1 MQHQWKSLLLVAYV
15 FLFIGA
21 IVSMNDVLLPS
32 VKEVFHLNFVQAT
45 FIQQS
50 FYLVYL
56 VFPIPMAY
64 YISKYGY
71 KNALVSALVI
81 CSTGALL
88 FYPAFHSSSYML
100 ALSGVF
106 VISVGVTLVNV
117 AANPLAALLG
127 DPSGSHVRVNIVQL
141 FSRIGAT
148 LTPILA
154 TKIIYG
160 EGATVSFHLP
170 YLVIGTATLL
180 LAAGIFL
187 SKLPAF
193 KPAIE
198 KGFSL
203 SNIVKESRRY
213 PQLYWG
219 ALVMFFYIGADAS
232 TAGFFISYLRDPAIA
247 GYSPEK
253 AANFLSLYY
262 LAATIFSFIGIY
274 LLQFISPG
282 RLIAILGIGMVT
294 LYLTA
299 IFTIS
304 SLNPYIMVGLG
315 AFISIMFA
323 SIFSLSIEG
332 VGDFTEKGSALVN
345 IAIVG
350 GAVFPPLQGMVA
362 DSYGVQ
368 VSYLIPCICFLL
380 VIIYGIFCD
389 RHTDK
394 PAPGQ
399 HSGV

>member
-1 MQHQWKSLLLVAYV
+1 MKHQWKSLLLVAYV

-81 CSTGALL
+81 CSMGAML
-88 FYPAFHSSSYML
+88 FYPAFHNASYML

-160 EGATVSFHLP
+160 KGQAVSFHLP

-180 LAAGIFL
+180 LAAGIFF
-187 SKLPAF
+187 SRLPAF

-198 KGFSL
+198 KGFSF

-247 GYSPEK
+247 GYSPDK

-262 LAATIFSFIGIY
+262 LAATVFSFIGIY

-304 SLNPYIMVGLG
+304 WLNPFIMVGLG

-362 DSYGVQ
+362 DHYGVQ
-368 VSYLIPCICFLL
+368 LSYLIPCICFLL

-389 RHTDK
+389 RHAHN
-394 PAPGQ
+394 PAHGQ

>member
-1 MQHQWKSLLLVAYV
+1 MKHQWKSLFLVAYV
-15 FLFIGA
+15 FLCIGA

-32 VKEVFHLNFVQAT
+32 VKEVFRLNFVQAT

-56 VFPIPMAY
+56 IFPIPMAY

-88 FYPAFHSSSYML
+88 FYPAFHNASYLL

-127 DPSGSHVRVNIVQL
+127 DPSGSHIRVNIVQL

-160 EGATVSFHLP
+160 EAAKVSFHLP
-170 YLVIGTATLL
+170 YLVIGTATFLL
-180 LAAGIFL
+180 GIGIFF
-187 SKLPAF
+187 SRLPAF

-203 SNIVKESRRY
+203 SAIVKESRQY
-213 PQLYWG
+213 PQLFWG
-219 ALVMFFYIGADAS
+219 AIIMFFYIGADAS

-247 GYSPEK
+247 GFSPDK
-253 AANFLSLYY
+253 AANYLSLYY
-262 LAATIFSFIGIY
+262 LSATVFSFIGIY

-282 RLIAILGIGMVT
+282 RLITISGIGMVT
-294 LYLTA
+294 LYSLA
-299 IFTIS
+299 IFTVS
-304 SLNPYIMVGLG
+304 HLNPYIMVGLG
-315 AFISIMFA
+315 AFISIVFA

-332 VGDFTEKGSALVN
+332 AGDFTERGSALIN

-350 GAVFPPLQGMVA
+350 GAVFPPIQGWLA
-362 DSYGVQ
+362 DSQGVQ
-368 VSYLIPCICFLL
+368 VSYIIPCLCFIL
-380 VIIYGIFCD
+380 IIAYGRFCD
-389 RHTDK
+389 RRARK
-394 PAPGQ
+394 IPSGQ
-399 HSGV
+399 HAGV